1 MNKIQLFNQRGF
13 TLMEMMIVLLAIS
26 VILLVALPNI
36 SKQSNSVNN
45 KGCEALVH
53 MLQSQVQLFHMDKYR
68 YPESLEELEDF
79 MEKEVGGECPNGA
92 ELELMDGVV
101 SIKQ

>member
-1 MNKIQLFNQRGF
+1 MNKKQLFNQRGF

-26 VILLVALPNI
+26 VILLVAIPNI
-36 SKQSNSVNN
+36 TKQSNSVNE

-53 MLQSQVQLFHMDKYR
+53 MLQSQVQLYHMENNN
-68 YPESLEELEDF
+68 YPVSFEELEDF

-92 ELELMDGVV
+92 ELELTDGVV